1 MYVLGLT
8 GSKICL
14 CPAHIQ
20 APSGRAYPHRYT
32 RSFFFPAGSPIWRER
47 LPDPKWGCK
56 RTSFTPAL
64 YGAFKPVQSGVCIH
78 GRLMSDNLRPKWG
91 FLRPAMAAFGTSLR
105 PGRCNV
111 QLRKVSWSRASKTV
125 RTSSD
130 TDMKPSLSILAR
142 TIRKAAQSITEAYL
156 SRAVFQ
162 QGETFRVNH
171 RRSVHSRYP
180 RSSWG
185 HSKIRRW
192 QSQRRG

>member
-14 CPAHIQ
+14 CPTHTLAL
-20 APSGRAYPHRYT
+20 SGRAYPHGYS
-32 RSFFFPAGSPIWRER
+32 RSFFFLAGSPMQGER
-47 LPDPKWGCK
+47 LMDPKRGCK
-56 RTSFTPAL
+56 GASFTPAL
-64 YGAFKPVQSGVCIH
+64 HGAFKPVQSGVCMH
-78 GRLMSDNLRPKWG
+78 GRLISDNLRPKWG

-111 QLRKVSWSRASKTV
+111 QLRKVSWSRVSKTV

-142 TIRKAAQSITEAYL
+142 TIRNAAQKIAEAYL
-156 SRAVFQ
+156 SRAVLQ
-162 QGETFRVNH
+162 QGVTFRMSH

-180 RSSWG
+180 RSPWG
-185 HSKIRRW
+185 HSKNRRW